1 MPFAATIDN
10 EIFCVH
16 GGIPRPEEALS
27 KLGVANRIAQIN
39 MIPCPINVQ
48 SPGVYNY
55 DSEDD
60 DLNGIDHGGNEM
72 NELGDLKDLKDL
84 NTAHR
89 TTADGNNKDADK
101 SRRRQV

>member
-1 MPFAATIDN
+1 
-10 EIFCVH
+10 
-16 GGIPRPEEALS
+16 
-27 KLGVANRIAQIN
+27 

-60 DLNGIDHGGNEM
+60 DLTGIDQGGNEM

-89 TTADGNNKDADK
+89 TTADGNNENLDKIEKKANLEKYFQRLAFNLLWADPATDGK
-101 SRRRQV
+101 KQN